1 MQVGLLTAPFRNES
15 LDQVIGFASSAG
27 FESLEISS
35 GPGARH
41 IDTAKLNQTEARKV
55 RQAVEKAGLRISSL
69 AAYVDV
75 TAGDEG
81 ERQKAQA
88 ALKTVVKAAKLL
100 DVDVV
105 CCMAGK
111 PAAGMSREDTIRKL
125 AKPFFGKLCP
135 AAAKDGIKIAL
146 ENWFAT
152 NIMNLEQWALLFS
165 EVPDEN
171 FGLNFDPSHLY
182 WQDIDYLA
190 AVEEFAPRIFHTHAK
205 DTEVRRH
212 VKVRIGSQTMGW
224 WRYVIPGFG
233 DIDWGIYIA
242 RLRRVGYNGVLS
254 IEHEDGALGR
264 EEGFI
269 KGLAHLKQF
278 A

>member
-1 MQVGLLTAPFRNES
+1 MQVGVLTAPFRNES
-15 LDQVIGFASSAG
+15 LDEVIDFASSAG
-27 FESLEISS
+27 FDALEVTS

-41 IDTAKLNQTEARKV
+41 IDTARLTQAQAQKIRK
-55 RQAVEKAGLRISSL
+55 AVDKAGLQISSL
-69 AAYVDV
+69 AAYIDV
-75 TAGDEG
+75 TAADDT
-81 ERQKAQA
+81 ERRNAQA
-88 ALKTVVKAAKLL
+88 ALQTVVKAAKML

-125 AKPFFGKLCP
+125 AKPFFSKLCR

-212 VKVRIGSQTMGW
+212 VKARVGSQTMGW

-233 DIDWGIYIA
+233 DIDWGVYIA

>member
-1 MQVGLLTAPFRNES
+1 MQVGLLTAPFRSES
-15 LDQVIGFASSAG
+15 LDEVIEFASCAG
-27 FESLEISS
+27 FDALEISC
-35 GPGARH
+35 GPGSGH
-41 IDTAKLNQTEARKV
+41 IDTAKLTTA
-55 RQAVEKAGLRISSL
+55 KAGKIRAAVDGAGLEISSL
-69 AAYVDV
+69 AAYIDV
-75 TAGDEG
+75 TPADEA
-81 ERQKAQA
+81 ERKKAQA

-100 DVDVV
+100 EVDVV

-111 PAAGMSREDTIRKL
+111 PAGGTSREDTIRQL
-125 AKPFFGKLCP
+125 AKPFFSKLCP

-152 NIMNLEQWALLFS
+152 NIMNLEQWALLFA

-205 DTEVRRH
+205 DTEIRQH
-212 VKVRIGSQTMGW
+212 LKTRIGNQTMGW

-233 DIDWGIYIA
+233 DIDWGIYAA

-269 KGLAHLKQF
+269 KGLAHLRQF

>member
-1 MQVGLLTAPFRNES
+1 MQVGVLTAPFRNES
-15 LDQVIGFASSAG
+15 LDEVIDFASSAG
-27 FESLEISS
+27 FDALEVTS

-41 IDTAKLNQTEARKV
+41 IDTAKLTKGQAQKIRK
-55 RQAVEKAGLRISSL
+55 AVDKAGLQISSL
-69 AAYVDV
+69 AAYIDV
-75 TAGDEG
+75 TAADDT
-81 ERQKAQA
+81 ERKNAQA
-88 ALKTVVKAAKLL
+88 ALQTVVKAAKMLG
-100 DVDVV
+100 VDVV

-111 PAAGMSREDTIRKL
+111 PAGGLSREDTIRKL
-125 AKPFFGKLCP
+125 AKPFFSKLCR

-190 AVEEFAPRIFHTHAK
+190 AVEEFAARIFHTHAK

-212 VKVRIGSQTMGW
+212 VKARVGNQTMGW

-233 DIDWGIYIA
+233 DIDWGVYIA